1 MNTGTVG
8 AALLLQ
14 EMKASRLIGS
24 LVCKLDGASG
34 WIRLGF
40 FSEPGSLLLTRA
52 NGRVSGTMSRSVSM
66 QLIASFRVLAAQLRW
81 MRHQIEVAAVE
92 GLPLQPLMFQVQ
104 KDTVSF
110 FWEAENPWTSVR
122 ADGSPHIGGVVD

>member
-1 MNTGTVG
+1 
-8 AALLLQ
+8 
-14 EMKASRLIGS
+14 
-24 LVCKLDGASG
+24 
-34 WIRLGF
+34 
-40 FSEPGSLLLTRA
+40 
-52 NGRVSGTMSRSVSM
+52 
-66 QLIASFRVLAAQLRW
+66 

-122 ADGSPHIGGVVD
+122 EVGDQTEWCLSEAFASCFEIALSDALGRFAVESFASR